1 MIVLGTVQGL
11 DSSTATAT
19 VRMWLARGGVAEA
32 TLLAVNINLLRIGAV
47 VAVAF
52 TGGEENLSSGVVLG
66 AVSGAELPAA
76 LLHGHSHS
84 IEGGFTIEQN
94 QSLVID
100 ALDLA
105 LGARVELVEGSALH
119 LIG

>member
-11 DSSTATAT
+11 DSSTVT

-32 TLLAVNINLLRIGAV
+32 TLPAINVNLLRVGAV
-47 VAVAF
+47 VAVEF
-52 TGGEENLSSGVVLG
+52 VGGEEELSSGVVLG
-66 AVSGAELPAA
+66 AVSGAELPAS
-76 LLHGHSHS
+76 LLHGHLHS
-84 IEGGFTIEQN
+84 VEGSFTLAAN
-94 QSLVID
+94 HSLVLD

-105 LGARVELVEGSALH
+105 FGADIELAEGSALH